1 MHCLNSEKGLKDP
14 SVWLSSWAGKD
25 CCNWTG
31 VNYSNMTGNIIMLYL
46 KTMDYCGSV
55 GHSEALNIGT
65 CLSGTLSH
73 SLLNLTYLSY
83 LDLNGNNFERIP
95 IPKFIGSLKTLRLLH
110 LDLSRASFIGEVPHS
125 LGNLSYLEYLSLS
138 KDLSWVVGLFSLQY
152 LDLSFMNLSK
162 ENNWVKAINMLHSLT
177 TLDLSWYELQD
188 FIESFRIKF
197 TSLSVLDLS
206 YNNFNSTIPCWLLNI
221 TTLQRV
227 YLQRSEFKGSLPK
240 VSRGSLYALGGC
252 SNNTLGYLDFSSN
265 NLQGKLPNSL
275 GNLKYLIFLRLF
287 QNSFSGSLPWAIL
300 ESSRQLTRIAIF
312 NLYGNSWE
320 GTITENHFLNLSKSV
335 VFVTVIFNLNP
346 DWVPSFSLYETAISN
361 FQLGLR
367 FPTWLRTQ
375 VDAFEIILSS
385 ADISDIILV
394 WFWNLTFGL
403 QWLPGP
409 VSFEFDNIT
418 RALVDLGFNR
428 LKGPNPSS
436 IGLRMSKVGDLDL
449 SRNFLNG
456 SILASINEM
465 ETLSFLDLSSN
476 CLSRTIPR
484 NLQGLR
490 KLVILDLSENNLSGV
505 VSRSFCALP
514 SLIFLKLSSNNL
526 SGELSS
532 VLQNFSRG
540 NIPEQLC
547 EFPYL
552 HIIDLAQNKK
562 SEYKKII
569 PLLNVIDLSANDLK
583 GEIPDHITKLSV
595 LFTLNLSWNHL
606 SGKISENIGNL
617 QLLESLDLSYN
628 NLSSPIPASMISM
641 TFLNYLNLSPNKL
654 WGNPKLCSPSL
665 SNSCSPPTN
674 RDGEDENGDSKGE
687 DEKFGFYISMGVG
700 LAIGFLGC
708 LWEFGNKTIMETSLF
723 QIY

>member
-65 CLSGTLSH
+65 CLSGTLSP

-227 YLQRSEFKGSLPK
+227 YLQRSEFKD
-240 VSRGSLYALGGC
+240 ALGGC

-335 VFVTVIFNLNP
+335 VFVTVH
-346 DWVPSFSLYETAISN
+346 WVPSFSLYETAISN

-385 ADISDIILV
+385 DDISDIILV

-403 QWLPGP
+403 QW
-409 VSFEFDNIT
+409 
-418 RALVDLGFNR
+418 VDLSNNQ
-428 LKGPNPSS
+428 LKESFPPNVTHLSLRNNLFSGPNPSS

-476 CLSRTIPR
+476 CLSRTIPK

-505 VSRSFCALP
+505 VSSSFCALP

-540 NIPEQLC
+540 NIPEQLY

-569 PLLNVIDLSANDLK
+569 PLLNVMDLSANDLK

-641 TFLNYLNLSPNKL
+641 TFLNYLNLSPNK
-654 WGNPKLCSPSL
+654 
-665 SNSCSPPTN
+665 
-674 RDGEDENGDSKGE
+674 DGEDENGDSKGE

-708 LWEFGNKTIMETSLF
+708 LLAYFKFIDEMKNKVYVFIAVMIARYKEK
-723 QIY
+723 I

>member
-55 GHSEALNIGT
+55 GHSEALNIAT
-65 CLSGTLSH
+65 CLSGTLSP

-320 GTITENHFLNLSKSV
+320 GTITENHFLNLSKLV
-335 VFVTVIFNLNP
+335 VFVTVLFNLNP

-394 WFWNLTFGL
+394 WFWYLTFGL
-403 QWLPGP
+403 QW
-409 VSFEFDNIT
+409 
-418 RALVDLGFNR
+418 VDLSNNQ
-428 LKGPNPSS
+428 LKESFPPNVTHLSLRNNLFSGPNPSS

-465 ETLSFLDLSSN
+465 ETLSFLDLLSN

-505 VSRSFCALP
+505 VSSSFCALP

-532 VLQNFSRG
+532 VSQNFSR
-540 NIPEQLC
+540 EFC
-547 EFPYL
+547 E
-552 HIIDLAQNKK
+552 HVEIVSKGRK

-641 TFLNYLNLSPNKL
+641 TFLNYLNL
-654 WGNPKLCSPSL
+654 
-665 SNSCSPPTN
+665 CSPPTN

-708 LWEFGNKTIMETSLF
+708 LLAYFKFIDEMKNKVYVFIAVMIAHYEEK
-723 QIY
+723 I